1 MSTEPVIP
9 RQQPPLQGEVRRVR
23 PATEAYPAGLLQ
35 EPSQLSLGRGR
46 KIFVGKD
53 IFGLGAILEV
63 VSQRDLVVGL
73 RETRHIDTAEAII
86 LPPGRSK
93 IVTQGHLEP
102 VKRDLGVGGFIP
114 RHY

>member
-9 RQQPPLQGEVRRVR
+9 LQQPPLQGEVWRVR

-35 EPSQLSLGRGR
+35 EPSQLSPGRGR

-63 VSQRDLVVGL
+63 VSQRDLVDGL
-73 RETRHIDTAEAII
+73 RGPRHIDTAEAII
-86 LPPGRSK
+86 LHPGRYK

-102 VKRDLGVGGFIP
+102 VELDLGVGGLIRRP
-114 RHY
+114 S